1 MTVKQS
7 VQRLVRI
14 ANGTKLAR
22 EESGICL
29 VILWHGTIPSYR
41 GHGDHNFPF
50 LILWRSRSLMHVFW
64 DFNPHTSVFQL
75 NVYLNHLYET
85 FHGTFG
91 GGTPA
96 A

>member
-1 MTVKQS
+1 MEWAGARMPMTVKQS

-41 GHGDHNFPF
+41 GHSDHNNPF
-50 LILWRSRSLMHVFW
+50 GKGKAIT
-64 DFNPHTSVFQL
+64 FNSVEIKIFDACLLGFQSP
-75 NVYLNHLYET
+75 Y
-85 FHGTFG
+85 
-91 GGTPA
+91 
-96 A
+96 